1 MTTKVR
7 DVMTPGPIGV
17 EYDQP
22 ISEAARRMRDRD
34 VGSLLVV
41 RDDVVYGMVTDR
53 DLVVRGIAEAKLADD
68 PVGPLSSTDLVAVNA
83 DDDVAEALRVMREKA
98 VRRLPVIDGGQVAG
112 VVSLGDL
119 AVAEG

>member
-7 DVMTPGPIGV
+7 DVMTAGPIAV

-22 ISEAARRMRDRD
+22 ISEAARKMRDRD

-41 RDDVVYGMVTDR
+41 RDDIVYGMVTDR
-53 DLVVRGIAEAKLADD
+53 DLVVRGIAQAKLADD

-83 DDDVAEALRVMREKA
+83 DDDVAEALRLMREQA

-119 AVAEG
+119 AVAEA